1 MKIRVFFALLLTLS
15 IVGCSPRLKRVEAT
29 AVNNKQR
36 LAENDIRLH
45 NLEASLAHVQSRV
58 SDLDHRSYE
67 VRTRNGKKTGMVVV
81 PVASQKPVPIAS
93 ISSKENNKAEA
104 GKTNVSAGHKIDPQA
119 PPLPMAKS
127 SIARNTPAKIP
138 AQIKEDKTLKS
149 IPEGGPSGRLA
160 AQSLRPDELA
170 LPPTEMPSAEGTAP
184 TNQPSAP
191 GVPSTPKVVEDALG
205 MPPVTLP
212 VAEQGQTSAV
222 PNAPVAPE
230 PSRPVATPV
239 RAQQGEDAAY
249 KEALNLA
256 RSGRSAEGIARFESF
271 LQNYPSGKYA
281 PNAYFWIGEC
291 LYSQGKYQ
299 DALNQYQKVN
309 DTYAKHH
316 KNADALLKA
325 GMSMKRLGNAE
336 GATQKFQE
344 LKKSF
349 PNSEAAKRLR

>member
-1 MKIRVFFALLLTLS
+1 MKIRTFFAVFLALAV
-15 IVGCSPRLKRVEAT
+15 VGCSPRMKRVET
-29 AVNNKQR
+29 TVVNNKQH
-36 LAENDIRLH
+36 LAENDVRLH
-45 NLEASLAHVQSRV
+45 NLETSLAHVQSRV

-67 VRTRNGKKTGMVVV
+67 VRTRNGKKTGMVAV
-81 PVASQKPVPIAS
+81 PVAAQKPVPIAA
-93 ISSKENNKAEA
+93 ISSPN
-104 GKTNVSAGHKIDPQA
+104 GKIREEKKPAPVGRKIDPQQA
-119 PPLPMAKS
+119 PA
-127 SIARNTPAKIP
+127 TPVSKTPVANVASPKKVTPPKENIP
-138 AQIKEDKTLKS
+138 QKN
-149 IPEGGPSGRLA
+149 IPEAGPSGRLA

-170 LPPTEMPSAEGTAP
+170 LPPTDMPPSDNAVHTSQSANTA
-184 TNQPSAP
+184 
-191 GVPSTPKVVEDALG
+191 VPVTPKVVEDALG

-212 VAEQGQTSAV
+212 VTAPAQVPTTPVPSAT
-222 PNAPVAPE
+222 AD
-230 PSRPVATPV
+230 PSRPATPPA

-256 RSGRSAEGIARFESF
+256 RSGRSADGIARFETF

-291 LYSQGKYQ
+291 LYSQGKYE

-309 DTYAKHH
+309 DLYARHH

-325 GMSMKRLGNAE
+325 GMSLKRLGNAE